1 MEQDLVTA
9 SITVVKADGPG
20 WLVIA
25 ETLDQ
30 GRYRVVRELFGE
42 EPFTAEILRFIDR
55 LPERW
60 AAIEGAEVTLKRTSD
75 QRHLSPKRA
84 ARQAA
89 REVAEARDPG
99 RFQPTK
105 AMQIKSAEFDLA
117 KAAGQARREL
127 DLTVWVRFGKKKA
140 TVLDELHHGHQ
151 VVEIPGYASES
162 ESNQQVIVTLAR
174 YFGTDPSQVGLLHGF
189 VGPQKSFRIR
199 MRA

>member
-1 MEQDLVTA
+1 MTA

-25 ETLDQ
+25 ETVDQ
-30 GRYRVVRELFGE
+30 CRYRVVRELFGE
-42 EPFTAEILRFIDR
+42 EPFTEEILRFIDR
-55 LPERW
+55 LPKRW
-60 AAIEGAEVTLKRTSD
+60 VAIEGAEVNLKRPLI
-75 QRHLSPKRA
+75 QRRLSPKRA

-89 REVAEARDPG
+89 REVAGARDPG

-105 AMQIKSAEFDLA
+105 AMKIKSAEFDLA
-117 KAAGQARREL
+117 KAAGQAMREQEV
-127 DLTVWVRFGKKKA
+127 TVWVRFGKKKA

-151 VVEIPGYASES
+151 VVEIPGLASES

-174 YFGTDPSQVGLLHGF
+174 YYGTNPYQIELLHGF

>member
-1 MEQDLVTA
+1 MTA

-25 ETLDQ
+25 ETVDQ
-30 GRYRVVRELFGE
+30 GRYRMVRELFGE

-55 LPERW
+55 LPGRW
-60 AAIEGAEVTLKRTSD
+60 AALEGAEVTLKRPQN
-75 QRHLSPKRA
+75 QRRLSPKRA

-105 AMQIKSAEFDLA
+105 AMQIKSAEFDLE
-117 KAAGQARREL
+117 KAAGQAMREL
-127 DLTVWVRFGKKKA
+127 EVSVWVRFGKKKA
-140 TVLDELHHGHQ
+140 AVLDELHHGHQ

-162 ESNQQVIVTLAR
+162 ESNQQVIAALAR
-174 YFGTDPSQVGLLHGF
+174 YYGTGLSQVGLLHGF